1 MTPHASQRLPERWPD
16 TVLRPRSFEF
26 FSVSEDMPIIGY
38 CGGAFY
44 VEVTGTP
51 MVAVVENNV
60 VLTVYEKTVADAK
73 LRWRG
78 YDLRDCHRDDRAA

>member
-1 MTPHASQRLPERWPD
+1 MTSHACLRLPERWPD

-38 CGGAFY
+38 CEGAFY
-44 VEVTGTP
+44 VEVIGTP
-51 MVAVVENNV
+51 MVAVVENDV
-60 VLTVYEKTVADAK
+60 VLTVYEMAVADAR

-78 YDLRDCHRDDRAA
+78 YSRRDLYGDDRAA